1 VSDNYRIESDGLGPV
16 EVPID
21 SYYGANTQRAVQ
33 NFEFSSL
40 RFHRRFIW
48 AHALLKSEAARVN
61 ANLGVIP
68 SATATAIVE
77 AADEVAAGKWD
88 SQIVVDVFQTGSGTS
103 FNMNI
108 NEVVANRATEIAG
121 GGLGTYSIHPNDH
134 VNACQSSNDSV
145 PTSLHLAAVA
155 VIRDEVMPALQMLT
169 ASLERKA
176 TEFANVVKT
185 GRTHLMDSLP
195 ITLGA
200 EFGGYASQVSKVRKD
215 VEIALPRI
223 EELCLGGTV
232 VGSGLNAAE
241 GFAEGVVAGLAERTG
256 YPLRKT
262 DNHYEALAAKDGAA
276 NMSGVLRT
284 VAIVLFKIANDIR
297 WLASGPHGGIREI
310 RLPVLQQG
318 SSITPGIAK
327 VNAVICE
334 AVMQISAQVIGN
346 DSTVAWSAA
355 NGNFELNVMSPVIG
369 HNLIESAEILATAA
383 SGLSVKAVDGIEA
396 DEERC
401 ASLLDQNLT
410 LVTALTP
417 LIGYDAA
424 AKVAMEST
432 ESGKSIAAIVSD
444 SGLLTEE
451 QISNHLDPAVLAAG
465 GRASSTGR

>member
-1 VSDNYRIESDGLGPV
+1 MPGRYRVESDGLGPV
-16 EVPID
+16 EVPAET
-21 SYYGANTQRAVQ
+21 YYGANTQRAVQ

-61 ANLGVIP
+61 AELEVIP
-68 SATATAIVE
+68 HEIAAAIVE
-77 AADEVAAGKWD
+77 AAEEVAAGDWD
-88 SQIVVDVFQTGSGTS
+88 SQVVVDVFQTGSGTS

-108 NEVVANRATEIAG
+108 NEVVANRATEILG
-121 GGLGTYSIHPNDH
+121 GGLGTYSVHPNDH

-145 PTSLHLAAVA
+145 PTSLHLAAVS
-155 VIRDEVMPALQMLT
+155 VIRDEVMPSLQVL
-169 ASLERKA
+169 ADSLDRKA
-176 TEFANVVKT
+176 TELADIVKT

-215 VEIALPRI
+215 IEGALPRI
-223 EELCLGGTV
+223 EELALGGTV
-232 VGSGLNAAE
+232 VGTGLNAAA
-241 GFAEGVVAGLAERTG
+241 GFAEGVVTGLAKRTG

-276 NMSGVLRT
+276 IMSGVLRA
-284 VAIVLFKIANDIR
+284 VAIALFKISNDIR
-297 WLASGPHGGIREI
+297 WLASGPGAGIGEI

-334 AVMQISAQVIGN
+334 AVMQISAQVMGN
-346 DSTVAWSAA
+346 DATVAWSAA
-355 NGNFELNVMSPVIG
+355 NGNFELNVMAPVIG
-369 HNLIESAEILATAA
+369 HNLIESAEIVATAA
-383 SGLSVKAVDGIEA
+383 AGLATKVVDGIEA
-396 DEERC
+396 DAERS
-401 ASLLDQNLT
+401 ASQLDQNLT

-424 AKVAMEST
+424 ASVAMEST
-432 ESGKSIAAIVSD
+432 ETGKPIATIVAESGM
-444 SGLLTEE
+444 LTDE
-451 QISNHLDPAVLAAG
+451 QISIHLDPAVLAAG
-465 GRASSTGR
+465 GRASPS